1 MRRPPGRRFRH
12 SQGHSGSPGAAHDTH
27 FSLDRLTAGAY
38 KETHPQGGAAHQQ
51 GDEMT
56 LEGYVE
62 YQRRE
67 FCKDVKCPVQTELM
81 TKPEGSEEYER
92 LRQTCRTDCRYTT
105 WQFHHWLIDKG
116 YLIVRPADTSGPRE
130 G

>member
-1 MRRPPGRRFRH
+1 
-12 SQGHSGSPGAAHDTH
+12 
-27 FSLDRLTAGAY
+27 
-38 KETHPQGGAAHQQ
+38 
-51 GDEMT
+51 MT

-92 LRQTCRTDCRYTT
+92 LRHTCRTDCRYTT